1 MGTDK
6 LFQSRGQQDELQSK
20 LIMIDVK
27 VGIFSNYKVILEARA
42 SLILCM

>member
-20 LIMIDVK
+20 LIMIVK